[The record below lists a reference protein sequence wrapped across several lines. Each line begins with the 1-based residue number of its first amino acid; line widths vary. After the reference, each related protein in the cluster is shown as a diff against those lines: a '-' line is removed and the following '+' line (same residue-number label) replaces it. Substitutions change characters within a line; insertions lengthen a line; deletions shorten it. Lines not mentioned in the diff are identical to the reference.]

1 MTEFIRRWRDISEA
15 GFWITVSGVAL
26 FAVGFVVGRIW
37 L

>member
-1 MTEFIRRWRDISEA
+1 VSEFIRRWRDISEA

-26 FAVGFVVGRIW
+26 FVVGTAVRIW